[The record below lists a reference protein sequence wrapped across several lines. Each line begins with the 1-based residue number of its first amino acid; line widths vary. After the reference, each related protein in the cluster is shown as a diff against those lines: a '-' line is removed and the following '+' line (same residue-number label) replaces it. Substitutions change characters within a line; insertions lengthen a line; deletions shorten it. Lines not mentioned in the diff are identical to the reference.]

1 MEQHFAVPAEITLLA
16 ADEQEARRRAEQI
29 AEAAVETAPALEAA
43 ANVACA
49 DCRPQPI
56 SG

>member
-1 MEQHFAVPAEITLLA
+1 MTKHFAIPAEITLEA
-16 ADEQEARRRAEQI
+16 ADESEAHRRAEEI
-29 AEAAVETAPALEAA
+29 AEAAAETGPALKAA

-49 DCRPQPI
+49 DARPQLI

>member
-1 MEQHFAVPAEITLLA
+1 MEKHFAIPAEITVLA
-16 ADEQEARRRAEQI
+16 ADQQDARRRAEQI
-29 AEAAVETAPALEAA
+29 AEAAVETGPALEAA

-49 DCRPQPI
+49 DCRPQLI